1 MTANCGRGRLVSR
14 AQIFAIA
21 SGIGLLLFVLELV
34 RRRRLREEYSWIW
47 LLTAGGYFLVA
58 VWPSLA
64 AWVADLLGST
74 RPAAAFTFL
83 GLLFLFLISIQFSV
97 QISRLTERNKD
108 LAQQI
113 AILDCGLREL
123 AEARESQGD
132 LRTAANVEIRE
143 EHDDPSQIKSSGA
156 ISYMED
162 TREDAQR
169 LDH

>member
-1 MTANCGRGRLVSR
+1 MSR
-14 AQIFAIA
+14 TQIFVIF
-21 SGIGLLLFVLELV
+21 SGIALLIFVLELV
-34 RRRRLREEYSWIW
+34 RRRRLREEYSWLW
-47 LLTAGGYFLVA
+47 LLTALGYLLVA
-58 VWPSLA
+58 VWPDLA
-64 AWVADLLGST
+64 RWVGELLGSP
-74 RPAAAFTFL
+74 RPVSTFTFL
-83 GLLFLFLISIQFSV
+83 GFFFLFLIAIQFSV

-143 EHDDPSQIKSSGA
+143 EHDDPSQIKSSAA